1 MADGETATGETMA
14 ADKPKS
20 DLPVRV
26 ASAIVMLAIL
36 GVALW
41 FNNPYK
47 MWLIVIVAS
56 ICFIEFV
63 VLVSKATQNI
73 PYRMA
78 GVLAGAVYIGLA
90 AAAMINLPIQAFGA
104 AIGVVVFTDVFA
116 YFAGRAIGGPKIAPR
131 ISPSKTWAGL
141 IGGMIGAAIF
151 VTGLAMVHFS
161 IGGFTVGDMMAE
173 LRTEFAAIIGLGA
186 GLAVLAQ
193 CGDFFESWLKR
204 KAGVKDSSNLIPGH
218 GGFFDRTDG
227 MIPVALIAGAFLGMA
242 A

>member
-1 MADGETATGETMA
+1 MADGETVAME
-14 ADKPKS
+14 KPKS
-20 DLPVRV
+20 DLPVRL
-26 ASAIVMLAIL
+26 ASALVMLAIL

-56 ICFIEFV
+56 ICFVEFV
-63 VLVSKATQNI
+63 LLVTKATQNV
-73 PYRMA
+73 PFRLA
-78 GVLAGAVYIGLA
+78 GILAGAVYIGLA
-90 AAAMINLPIQAFGA
+90 GVTMVSLPLQAFGA

-116 YFAGRAIGGPKIAPR
+116 YFAGRAIGGPKIAPK

-161 IGGFTVGDMMAE
+161 IGGYTVGDMMAE
-173 LRTEFAAIIGLGA
+173 LQAEFAAIIGLGA

-204 KAGVKDSSNLIPGH
+204 KAGVKDSSKIIPGH
-218 GGFFDRTDG
+218 GGVFDRIDG
-227 MIPVALIAGAFLGMA
+227 LLPVSIVIGALANAAGMV
-242 A
+242 